1 MVYSAIGIMSGSAL
15 DGLDICYAQYIE
27 TGGQWQYEILATEC
41 VPYISEW
48 VQKLQEATTLNAYD
62 YQLLHTAYGHYIG
75 NAINQFIEKH
85 QLQYKIA
92 LIGSHGHTTFHAP
105 HLKMTAQLGDGAAIA
120 AVTGL
125 PVISDLRAMDIAL
138 GGHGAPIVPI
148 GEKFLLGNYNYFLN
162 LGGIANISYK
172 AADTHIA
179 FDTSPANKI
188 LNLLMHTIDKPYDD
202 GGALAA
208 TGNVNEPLLQALQQF
223 EYYNLPYPKS
233 LDNAFGIK
241 ELFPLIAQAQ
251 ISLADKLATACAHIA
266 IEIKQGI
273 TQIIQQQQLPNQPTT
288 LLATGGGALNNYLV
302 QCIQTQ
308 LQPLEVH
315 VIAAD
320 KQLIEYKEAL
330 IMGFMGVL
338 RWREANNVLATV
350 TGASKS
356 SIGGALWLGGDA

>member
-1 MVYSAIGIMSGSAL
+1 MVYNAIGVMSGSAL

-41 VPYISEW
+41 VPYTNEW
-48 VQKLQEATTLNAYD
+48 VQQLQEATTLKAYD

-85 QLQYKIA
+85 QLQYKVA

-148 GEKFLLGNYNYFLN
+148 GEKFLLGDYNYFLN

-172 AADTHIA
+172 AAHTHIA

-188 LNLLMHTIDKPYDD
+188 LNLLIHSIGKTYDED
-202 GGALAA
+202 GALAA
-208 TGNVNEPLLQALQQF
+208 TGNVHEPLLEALQQLA
-223 EYYNLPYPKS
+223 YYTLPYPKS

-241 ELFPLIAQAQ
+241 TVFPIIEQAS
-251 ISLADKLATACAHIA
+251 ISLADKLATACTHIA
-266 IEIKQGI
+266 IEIKNGI
-273 TQIIQQQQLPNQPTT
+273 KQIIQQQQLPNQPTT
-288 LLATGGGALNNYLV
+288 LLATGGGALNTYLV
-302 QCIQTQ
+302 QCIQAQ
-308 LQPLEVH
+308 LEPLQVQ
-315 VIAAD
+315 VIAAN
-320 KQLIEYKEAL
+320 KQLVEFKEAL

-350 TGASKS
+350 TGANKS